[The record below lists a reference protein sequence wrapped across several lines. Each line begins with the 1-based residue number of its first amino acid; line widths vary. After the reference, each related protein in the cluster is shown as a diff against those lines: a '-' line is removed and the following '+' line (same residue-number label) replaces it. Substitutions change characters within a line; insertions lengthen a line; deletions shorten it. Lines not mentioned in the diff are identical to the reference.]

1 MKPSKTLDAQSVA
14 NRRHKVGVRSLLT
27 CISSAVLSLSLLVS
41 AHAQDAALSHF
52 VAFNAPNAGSGASQ
66 GTFPSAINKNG
77 WIAGTVVYKTGVSH
91 GFLRQASGTYIA
103 VNAPTATQTFVSA
116 INASNEAVGFF
127 NTPTLIKS
135 FLRNAAGKYTVL
147 AVATADTTV
156 ATGINA
162 SETIV
167 GYEHDANGF
176 HGFLWTAKGGFTV
189 FDVPGSALGT
199 TFPLAINNAG
209 TITGSYT
216 DSSSFGHDFVRNPT
230 GKFTTFQPIVGGT
243 DTQATA
249 INTSGQI
256 TGWGTDSAGH
266 TDGFLRNATG
276 GITEF
281 FPAGA
286 PGTQPTA
293 INDGGSIVGFTFTTG
308 CCDSAFERDSSGND
322 SYITVPFTNSGSRA
336 FGINTSG
343 EVMGSYV
350 DAAGAFHGWFGT
362 P

>member
-1 MKPSKTLDAQSVA
+1 MKPSKVRYARSVA
-14 NRRHKVGVRSLLT
+14 NRRRTQFLRSFLI
-27 CISSAVLSLSLLVS
+27 CISSAVLAVVFLAS
-41 AHAQDAALSHF
+41 AQAQEPVPTHF
-52 VAFNAPNAGSGASQ
+52 VAFNAPNAGTGASQ

-77 WIAGTVVYKTGVSH
+77 WIAGTVVYRTGVSH
-91 GFLRQASGTYIA
+91 GFLRQVSGAYVA

-116 INASNEAVGFF
+116 INASNEAVGFL
-127 NTPTLIKS
+127 NAPTSIKG
-135 FLRNAAGKYTVL
+135 FLRNAAGKYTLL
-147 AVATADTTV
+147 AVTGADMTV

-189 FDVPGSALGT
+189 FDVPGSSAGT

-209 TITGSYT
+209 TVTGSFT
-216 DSSSFGHDFVRNPT
+216 DGNSFGRDFVRNSA
-230 GKFTTFQPIVGGT
+230 GKFTTFEPIVGGT

-256 TGWGTDSAGH
+256 TGWGNDSSGN
-266 TDGFLRNATG
+266 TDGFLRSATG
-276 GITEF
+276 GITKF

-293 INDGGSIVGFTFTTG
+293 INDGGSIVGYTFVTG
-308 CCDSAFERDSSGND
+308 CCDSAFERDSSGTD
-322 SYITVPFTNSGSRA
+322 SYITIPFTNSGSRA
-336 FGINTSG
+336 FGINLSG